1 MSGFP
6 RPADAYFLRGVPIS
20 PATPANGDAPVYD
33 SATDEYAPAA
43 AGGTLTTLSSFIT
56 AAVSLPNGTITEVTS
71 LDLTAGTWFVIATV
85 LNSTESIACPV
96 DFWLDSVSG
105 AKSAAP
111 YGGNGITQNAAGTS
125 SFFVEAS
132 GTVTA
137 LITLTGSQ
145 TVYLNAIA
153 QGQNG
158 SLAYENGEAVGGA
171 TGMIAIKTA

>member
-56 AAVSLPNGTITEVTS
+56 ASLSLPNGTITEVTS

-85 LNSTESIACPV
+85 LNATEALTCDI

-111 YGGNGITQNAAGTS
+111 YGGSGLTQNVTGTT
-125 SFFVEAS
+125 SFNPEVS